1 MKLKY
6 YLRGLGMGILFATIV
21 MTVSSVVHNNNLSE
35 ETIIKE
41 AKKLGMIMPETDDES
56 KGGLWG
62 KKEDNTEETTETQ
75 IQDTEVKSSEVQD
88 SEAESSEVNNSET
101 QSTEPESTEPE
112 SSEKKEPVVIQ
123 NGNITL
129 IEISVYPGDNAR
141 QVAERL
147 YENGLVEN
155 SESFRLYLG
164 ESGYAKLL
172 AVGEYYI
179 PVGATYEEIV
189 NILMRK

>member
-35 ETIIKE
+35 EKIIKE
-41 AKKLGMIMPETDDES
+41 AKKLGMIMPETEGETE
-56 KGGLWG
+56 GGLWVT
-62 KKEDNTEETTETQ
+62 KDDTENLLDTELENDTEEIKETESDTQETNTETQ
-75 IQDTEVKSSEVQD
+75 V
-88 SEAESSEVNNSET
+88 AES
-101 QSTEPESTEPE
+101 EPESTED
-112 SSEKKEPVVIQ
+112 KEPVVIQ

-147 YENGLVEN
+147 YENGLVDD
-155 SESFRLYLG
+155 SESFRKYLG
-164 ESGYAKLL
+164 ETGYAKVL
-172 AVGEYYI
+172 AVGEYYV
-179 PVGATYEEIV
+179 PVGATYEEICNV
-189 NILMRK
+189 LMRK

>member
-6 YLRGLGMGILFATIV
+6 YLRGLGMGIIFATLV

-41 AKKLGMIMPETDDES
+41 AKKLGMIMPETEET

-62 KKEDNTEETTETQ
+62 NKEEIETAGNTEDITSTENVEDTETQ
-75 IQDTEVKSSEVQD
+75 VEDTEVPASE
-88 SEAESSEVNNSET
+88 ESSFEE
-101 QSTEPESTEPE
+101 
-112 SSEKKEPVVIQ
+112 KEPVVVQ
-123 NGNITL
+123 NGNVTL
-129 IEISVYPGDNAR
+129 IEVSVYPGDNAR

-147 YENGLVEN
+147 YQYGLVED

-164 ESGYAKLL
+164 ETGYAKVL
-172 AVGEYYI
+172 AVGEYYV
-179 PVGATYEEIV
+179 PVGATYEEICNV
-189 NILMRK
+189 LMRK

>member
-41 AKKLGMIMPETDDES
+41 AKKLGMVMPETEEDT

-62 KKEDNTEETTETQ
+62 SKEETESIEETESVEDTESIEDTETLS
-75 IQDTEVKSSEVQD
+75 QDTETLSQD
-88 SEAESSEVNNSET
+88 TET
-101 QSTEPESTEPE
+101 LSQDTETET
-112 SSEKKEPVVIQ
+112 SEKTEPVVIQ
-123 NGNITL
+123 NGNVTY

-147 YENGLVEN
+147 YENGLVED

-179 PVGATYEEIV
+179 PVGATYEEIG

>member
-6 YLRGLGMGILFATIV
+6 YLRGLGMGIIFATLV

-56 KGGLWG
+56 KGGLWVE
-62 KKEDNTEETTETQ
+62 KEEIETIEDSETVTDTEEMV
-75 IQDTEVKSSEVQD
+75 DTEEEPQVPETESAASED
-88 SEAESSEVNNSET
+88 
-101 QSTEPESTEPE
+101 
-112 SSEKKEPVVIQ
+112 KEPVVIQ
-123 NGNITL
+123 NGNVTL

-147 YENGLVEN
+147 YENGLVED

-164 ESGYAKLL
+164 ETGYAKRLF
-172 AVGEYYI
+172 VGEYYV
-179 PVGATYEEIV
+179 PVGATYEEICNV
-189 NILMRK
+189 LMRK

>member
-6 YLRGLGMGILFATIV
+6 YLRGLGMGIIFATIV

-41 AKKLGMIMPETDDES
+41 AKKLGMIMPETEEEA
-56 KGGLWG
+56 KGGLFSE
-62 KKEDNTEETTETQ
+62 KEETETVTDTEIQTQNTEEDTQ
-75 IQDTEVKSSEVQD
+75 VPDTESESSEVQ
-88 SEAESSEVNNSET
+88 SSET
-101 QSTEPESTEPE
+101 QDSEPESTE
-112 SSEKKEPVVIQ
+112 KKEPAVIQ
-123 NGNITL
+123 NGNVTL

-147 YENGLVEN
+147 YENGLVED

-164 ESGYAKLL
+164 ETGYARSLS
-172 AVGEYYI
+172 VGEYYI
-179 PVGATYEEIV
+179 PVGATYEEIC

>member
-6 YLRGLGMGILFATIV
+6 YLRGLGMGIIFATLV

-41 AKKLGMIMPETDDES
+41 AKKLGMIMPETEET

-62 KKEDNTEETTETQ
+62 NKEETETAGNTEDITSTENVEDTETQ
-75 IQDTEVKSSEVQD
+75 VEDTEVPASE
-88 SEAESSEVNNSET
+88 ESSFEE
-101 QSTEPESTEPE
+101 
-112 SSEKKEPVVIQ
+112 KEPVVVQ
-123 NGNITL
+123 NGNVTL
-129 IEISVYPGDNAR
+129 IEVSVYPGDNAR

-147 YENGLVEN
+147 YQYGLVED

-164 ESGYAKLL
+164 ETGYAKVL
-172 AVGEYYI
+172 AVGEYYV
-179 PVGATYEEIV
+179 PVGATYEEICNV
-189 NILMRK
+189 LMRK

>member
-6 YLRGLGMGILFATIV
+6 YLRGLGMGIIFATLV

-41 AKKLGMIMPETDDES
+41 AKKLGMIMPETEDES
-56 KGGLWG
+56 KGGLWAD
-62 KKEDNTEETTETQ
+62 KEEKETIEDTEAVAGTEDEVDTEEETQ
-75 IQDTEVKSSEVQD
+75 VPE
-88 SEAESSEVNNSET
+88 
-101 QSTEPESTEPE
+101 TEPAT
-112 SSEKKEPVVIQ
+112 SENKEPVVIQ

-147 YENGLVEN
+147 YENGIVED

-164 ESGYAKLL
+164 ETGYAKSL

-179 PVGATYEEIV
+179 PVGATYEEICNV
-189 NILMRK
+189 LMRK

>member
-41 AKKLGMIMPETDDES
+41 AKKLGMVMPETEEDT

-62 KKEDNTEETTETQ
+62 SKEETESIEETESVEDTESIEDTETLS
-75 IQDTEVKSSEVQD
+75 QDTET
-88 SEAESSEVNNSET
+88 ET
-101 QSTEPESTEPE
+101 
-112 SSEKKEPVVIQ
+112 SEKTEPVVIQ
-123 NGNITL
+123 NGNVTY

-147 YENGLVEN
+147 YENGLVED

-179 PVGATYEEIV
+179 PVGATYEEIG